1 MPGSMAFEAL
11 VELLEANDPETRE
24 ASFGWFYLGD
34 DEARR
39 IAAALERND
48 ALRRLFLPYNSIT
61 DAGAAHLAD
70 AVRATGTLSQ
80 LDLGCNLITDVGA
93 RALADALKA
102 NGSLRSLELWGNKL
116 GDAGA
121 EHVADALE
129 ENEGLMRLNLLGCR
143 LGDKGAHKIAVALR
157 ENEKT
162 AMRHLVMGSNNISGK
177 GAKALL
183 TVMNRTDKQFEITWS
198 GVRYPRSLEF
208 DVRYLG
214 VAPEGLL
221 RLTGTDRN
229 DASGMAALAKAF
241 SPDKSKSRGKGNLLI
256 VQEMM
261 AGRDPDDEMHEAALA
276 IQGPF
281 RGRLTRS
288 RAQKQHR
295 AATAIQTQTR
305 GIFSRRRSQRAV
317 EERDGG
323 EDNRPS

>member
-1 MPGSMAFEAL
+1 MAFEAL

-48 ALRRLFLPYNSIT
+48 VLRRLFLPYNSIT

-70 AVRATGTLSQ
+70 AVRATQTLSQ

-93 RALADALKA
+93 RALADALTH
-102 NGSLRSLELWGNKL
+102 NHSLRSLELWGNKL

-121 EHVADALE
+121 EYVADALE
-129 ENEGLMRLNLLGCR
+129 TNECLMRLNLLGCR
-143 LGDKGAHKIAVALR
+143 VGDKGAHKLAVALR
-157 ENEKT
+157 ENEK
-162 AMRHLVMGSNNISGK
+162 AGLRHLVLGSNNISGK

-183 TVMNRTDKQFEITWS
+183 TVMHRSDKHFEIQWS
-198 GVRYPRSLEF
+198 GVRYPRSIEF

-214 VAPEGLL
+214 VAPEGML

-241 SPDKSKSRGKGNLLI
+241 SPDKSKSRGAGSLLI

-261 AGRDPDDEMHEAALA
+261 AGREPDEEMHEAALA

-305 GIFSRRRSQRAV
+305 GIFSRRRSQR
-317 EERDGG
+317 EQNMRDEQG
-323 EDNRPS
+323 EDRPS